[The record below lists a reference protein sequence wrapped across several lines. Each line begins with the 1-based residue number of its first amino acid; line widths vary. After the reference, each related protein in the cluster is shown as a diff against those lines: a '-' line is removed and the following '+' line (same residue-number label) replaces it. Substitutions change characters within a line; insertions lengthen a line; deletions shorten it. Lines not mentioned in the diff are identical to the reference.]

1 MTQDHALPPDILPS
15 DILLSGV
22 HTVDE
27 SWIDL
32 YGHMNMVRYVALFDE
47 VGYALMEHWGLGETY
62 TRDEGFGLFVV
73 DVAVHYRRELR
84 VGTPL
89 QVALR
94 LLDAD
99 DKRLLSLL
107 EIRRADD
114 GTVAATMEQLSIHV
128 DLRTRK
134 VTPFPPALAE
144 RLRALAAVQSA
155 HPLPPRH
162 PRRLHLASSP
172 SPVPGE
178 GARAAGG

>member
-1 MTQDHALPPDILPS
+1 MTQDHALPPDTLPTG
-15 DILLSGV
+15 ILLSDV
-22 HTVDE
+22 RTVEE

-32 YGHMNMVRYVALFDE
+32 YGHMNMVRYVALFDD
-47 VGYALMEHWGLGETY
+47 VGYALMEQWGLGETY

-73 DVAVHYRRELR
+73 DVAIHYRRELR

-89 QVALR
+89 RVALR

-128 DLRTRK
+128 DLSTRK
-134 VTPFPPALAE
+134 VTPFAPALAE
-144 RLRALAAVQSA
+144 RLRALAAVQSGL
-155 HPLPPRH
+155 PLPPGHR
-162 PRRLHLASSP
+162 RRLRLASNP

-178 GARAAGG
+178 GACEAGG

>member
-1 MTQDHALPPDILPS
+1 MTQDHALPP

-47 VGYALMEHWGLGETY
+47 VGYALMEQWGLGETY

-73 DVAVHYRRELR
+73 EVAVHYRRELR
-84 VGTPL
+84 AGTPL

-114 GTVAATMEQLSIHV
+114 GAVAATMGKPVVPCSF
-128 DLRTRK
+128 
-134 VTPFPPALAE
+134 TPFPAPENKGELVL
-144 RLRALAAVQSA
+144 RLFAV
-155 HPLPPRH
+155 
-162 PRRLHLASSP
+162 
-172 SPVPGE
+172 
-178 GARAAGG
+178 

>member
-1 MTQDHALPPDILPS
+1 MTQDHALPPDTLPS
-15 DILLSGV
+15 NILLSGV

-47 VGYALMEHWGLGETY
+47 VGYALMEQWGLGETY
-62 TRDEGFGLFVV
+62 TRDKGLGLFVV

-84 VGTPL
+84 AGTPL

-107 EIRRADD
+107 EIRRTDD

-128 DLRTRK
+128 DLGTRK
-134 VTPFPPALAE
+134 VTPFPPPLAE

-155 HPLPPRH
+155 LP
-162 PRRLHLASSP
+162 
-172 SPVPGE
+172 
-178 GARAAGG
+178 